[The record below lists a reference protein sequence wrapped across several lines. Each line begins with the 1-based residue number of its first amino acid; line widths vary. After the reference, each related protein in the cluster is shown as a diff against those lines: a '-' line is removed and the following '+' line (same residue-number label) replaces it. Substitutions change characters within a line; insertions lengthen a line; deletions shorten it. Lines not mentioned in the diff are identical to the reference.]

1 MKKRYVVL
9 FIVVICIVLGVLIF
23 NKDDILREINYKI
36 TYNNKYRIL
45 NKDIDNKDCKKDKD
59 DIICEVNLGT
69 MKYSEHSEIRVT
81 LKKVINDKEENY
93 LYFNDELV
101 DIPKTYELI
110 YLEPILYKNEIY
122 SNFLFFMKINDNG
135 NYKTLL
141 VNPYGKVQKELT
153 INYYNDQYDIE
164 LLEDGN
170 VYIFYNTCEN
180 NVLTRYK
187 QNITNISKDKVSVYS
202 EKVVSCS

>member
-1 MKKRYVVL
+1 
-9 FIVVICIVLGVLIF
+9 
-23 NKDDILREINYKI
+23 
-36 TYNNKYRIL
+36 
-45 NKDIDNKDCKKDKD
+45 
-59 DIICEVNLGT
+59 

-81 LKKVINDKEENY
+81 LKKVINEKEENY
-93 LYFNDELV
+93 LYFNDKLV
-101 DIPKTYELI
+101 DIPNTYELV
-110 YLEPILYKNEIY
+110 YLEPILYKDEIY

-153 INYYNDQYDIE
+153 LNYYNDQYDVE

-170 VYIFYNTCEN
+170 VYLFYNTCEN
-180 NVLTRYK
+180 NILIRYK
-187 QNITNISKDKVSVYS
+187 QNITNISKDKVSVYR

>member
-1 MKKRYVVL
+1 MKKRYIVL

-59 DIICEVNLGT
+59 DIVCEVNLGT

-81 LKKVINDKEENY
+81 LKKVINEKEENY
-93 LYFNDELV
+93 LYFNDKLV
-101 DIPKTYELI
+101 DIPNTYELV
-110 YLEPILYKNEIY
+110 YLEPILYKDEIY

-153 INYYNDQYDIE
+153 LNYYND
-164 LLEDGN
+164 
-170 VYIFYNTCEN
+170 
-180 NVLTRYK
+180 
-187 QNITNISKDKVSVYS
+187 
-202 EKVVSCS
+202 

>member
-59 DIICEVNLGT
+59 DIVCEVNLGT
-69 MKYSEHSEIRVT
+69 MKYSEHSEVRVT
-81 LKKVINDKEENY
+81 LKKVINEKEENY
-93 LYFNDELV
+93 LYFNDKLV
-101 DIPKTYELI
+101 DIPNTYELV
-110 YLEPILYKNEIY
+110 YLEPILYKDEIY

-153 INYYNDQYDIE
+153 LNYYNDQYDVE

-170 VYIFYNTCEN
+170 VYLFYNTREN
-180 NVLTRYK
+180 NILIRYK
-187 QNITNISKDKVSVYS
+187 QNITNISKDKVSVYR